1 MLCNLYN
8 SRVARPTAG
17 HAGRN
22 VCRANV
28 SPGGAWRRLVAAKLS
43 TRGAVYGPNVSQ
55 APLGSRAEAETR
67 RRDCERMFMD
77 SVGIPSIHGGEDAKW

>member
-22 VCRANV
+22 VCGANV
-28 SPGGAWRRLVAAKLS
+28 SPGGSMGSARSRK
-43 TRGAVYGPNVSQ
+43 AVYGQ
-55 APLGSRAEAETR
+55 T
-67 RRDCERMFMD
+67 
-77 SVGIPSIHGGEDAKW
+77 